1 MTIETLI
8 SQRDAL
14 QALFDEQTKIKQE
27 AENEQL
33 RLQGQYK
40 LLSQLIEQEQIKS
53 EKAKKDKK

>member
-14 QALFDEQTKIKQE
+14 QALFDEQSKIKQE

-40 LLSQLIEQEQIKS
+40 LLNQLIEQEQIKS